1 MKKHNRVKAKL
12 GICCRYQPKI
22 DTNKINCSLDSTRF
36 SIVYLLVLVSKKS
49 ISLSTPRLPVD
60 VDKVIAIAKDLR
72 KIELVVEFERK

>member
-1 MKKHNRVKAKL
+1 MSNECNR
-12 GICCRYQPKI
+12 
-22 DTNKINCSLDSTRF
+22 TRF
-36 SIVYLLVLVSKKS
+36 RIVYLLVLVSKKS